1 MTFSNNPSSVQPAS
15 RTSNQTKVS
24 VKSCSGMKR
33 QSKDAGQSQAGIEE
47 KKLSL
52 HDQQLP
58 PRPRTRRRSATR
70 ASVKSPHPKKK
81 EQTPSPVLDACS
93 LTETKKN
100 NTTTTHQQQPTTNN
114 NNQQTAPFARSR
126 TERKRSLPA
135 PCSLPTKAE
144 TKQEARAPHREPGTT
159 DAPPWRRVSSAS
171 QKGWEVDRP
180 NKRGSLI
187 EELRL
192 NLSGS

>member
-1 MTFSNNPSSVQPAS
+1 MLWDEEAIKRRWSKSS
-15 RTSNQTKVS
+15 RNK
-24 VKSCSGMKR
+24 KK
-33 QSKDAGQSQAGIEE
+33 K

-58 PRPRTRRRSATR
+58 PRPRTRRQVLNQSECQVLTT
-70 ASVKSPHPKKK
+70 PKK

-93 LTETKKN
+93 LTETNKKN
-100 NTTTTHQQQPTTNN
+100 NTTTTTHQQQPTTNN

-159 DAPPWRRVSSAS
+159 DAPP
-171 QKGWEVDRP
+171 
-180 NKRGSLI
+180 
-187 EELRL
+187 
-192 NLSGS
+192 

>member
-1 MTFSNNPSSVQPAS
+1 MLWDEEAIKRRWSKSS
-15 RTSNQTKVS
+15 RNK
-24 VKSCSGMKR
+24 KK
-33 QSKDAGQSQAGIEE
+33 K

-58 PRPRTRRRSATR
+58 PRPRTRRAVPNQSECQVLTT
-70 ASVKSPHPKKK
+70 PKK

-100 NTTTTHQQQPTTNN
+100 KKNNNTSNQTNN
-114 NNQQTAPFARSR
+114 QQQQTAPFARSR

-159 DAPPWRRVSSAS
+159 DAPP
-171 QKGWEVDRP
+171 
-180 NKRGSLI
+180 
-187 EELRL
+187 
-192 NLSGS
+192 